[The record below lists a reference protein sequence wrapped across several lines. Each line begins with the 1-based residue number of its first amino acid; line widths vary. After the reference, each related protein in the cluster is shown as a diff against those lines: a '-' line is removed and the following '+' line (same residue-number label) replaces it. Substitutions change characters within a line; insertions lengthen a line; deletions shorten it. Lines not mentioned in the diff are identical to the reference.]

1 MKPIH
6 LAISGLH
13 SFRERQEIFFDR
25 LSETGVFGIFGP
37 TGSGKSSILDAM
49 TLALYGTV
57 GRAEHNTRGILNH
70 AESQLSVSLTFQIG
84 RDTQRKIYKVERSY
98 KRRDE
103 LSVQNVRSRIIEKQ
117 TDGEVV
123 LADKDGEVTA
133 YVKQILGLEPDDFT
147 RAVVLPQGKF
157 AEFLNLKG
165 AERNKMLQRLFSL
178 EQYGDALNERLKE
191 RIDRTQ
197 RQYERVAA
205 LQQGLGD
212 ASLEA
217 VHQAEAALVLARQE
231 ELAAK
236 EEVVRARTEFEAA
249 KQVWT
254 LQSELHQVETSLQE
268 HEKLRDIVSGM
279 KAKLEQAKQAERVI
293 PHLEAYRNA
302 VREHHLLSSQL
313 AQMEGQITALHGQ
326 LSTLEAKREE
336 ARQRRAVDEPRYLEK
351 KAQLEAA
358 KGLERE
364 VEAFKRDLM
373 QLRSLYDEQIAE
385 YKRLQ
390 STLQASED
398 KLNQQR
404 SLLRQAQLE
413 MEANTVNVGERM
425 ALRRAKDA
433 AVALQNARI
442 ALERES
448 SACQARAR
456 QYQETLRARE
466 QTEQRLAVTK
476 EEQAHIRHLLDGLAG
491 YAPEKQETL
500 LVLDAQLQQL
510 GHLASQWR
518 TLEERVA
525 EAAIHRTEANE
536 RWVEAEQRLKRI
548 QQNYEAL
555 LRDVEQQR
563 QAYSESVLG
572 ARQIVVALAATLT
585 EGVPC
590 PVCGSPHHPN
600 PATPLH
606 DETDG
611 EEAANSLATSIEDE
625 LNRLEQALKQVSE
638 ERLEAERALAMR
650 TAELDAHTRAAEAL
664 QQDFAS
670 VTRQVEA
677 SCHNLNA
684 AFGISPDEG
693 VSPTGLILWVEQERS
708 RIQHERETL
717 LDGLR
722 KRDEAE
728 RKFAELE
735 RTCLQLE
742 AELNGHAASVKTAQ
756 EELERSE
763 LALSEADNV
772 FKSAQKAF
780 DEAVRQLTPFAG
792 TGDVVDKDWV
802 EQAMSQMDEKDRRAE
817 QARSLYER
825 CSKTVQA
832 ATEEKETLQNRLHD
846 LQVSLTD
853 IKARHQTTKS
863 ALQEAQSKLNELTGG
878 ERSDVAIAV
887 VSKKLDELRLAEQQA
902 EQAVNQMELELSK
915 LETERVRVQTRL
927 ESVAA
932 LKEANQE
939 KLQMALAESGFA
951 THEEA
956 ERAVL
961 SAEESERFTSQIEAF
976 EEKQTTLRIERD
988 RLRQQLGSRRLT
1000 AEEWTKAG
1008 EVLESAEVRYRNA
1021 IGALDVAV
1029 STLEALKARH
1039 AQWTALEAER
1049 ERLSSELSRLGVLKS
1064 LLSGNKFVE
1073 FVAGEQLDF
1082 VARLASERLKQL
1094 TRNRYALEVA
1104 SDGRFMMR
1112 DDHNGGVRR
1121 PVSTLSGGETFLT
1134 SLALALS
1141 LSTQIQLRGKYP
1153 LEFFFLDEG
1162 FGTLDPELLD
1172 VVMSTLEKLHS
1183 EQMTI
1188 GIISHVPEL
1197 RSRMQRRLIV
1207 EPAEPAGRGTR
1218 VRLEM
1223 A

>member
-84 RDTQRKIYKVERSY
+84 RDTHRKTYRVERSY
-98 KRRDE
+98 KRKDE
-103 LSVQNVRSRIIEKQ
+103 LSVQNVRSRIIEKRA
-117 TDGEVV
+117 DDEVV
-123 LADKDGEVTA
+123 LADRDGEVTA

-212 ASLEA
+212 ASLAA
-217 VHQAEAALVLARQE
+217 VQQAEASLQLARQE

-236 EEVVRARTEFEAA
+236 EEVAERRLQFESA

-254 LQSELHQVETSLQE
+254 LQSELLQIETSLEE
-268 HEKLRDIVSGM
+268 HEKLSDTVSAM
-279 KAKLEQAKQAERVI
+279 KVKLEQAKQAEKVI

-313 AQMEGQITALHGQ
+313 AQMEGQITDLQ
-326 LSTLEAKREE
+326 VKLSTLEAKREE
-336 ARQRRAVDEPRYLEK
+336 ARQKRAVEEPRYLEK

-358 KGLERE
+358 KGLEHE
-364 VEAFKRDLM
+364 VEALKRDLA
-373 QLRSLYDEQIAE
+373 QLKSEYDQQLAE
-385 YKRLQ
+385 YKALQ
-390 STLQASED
+390 SALQASEER
-398 KLNQQR
+398 LSQQR

-413 MEANTVNVGERM
+413 MEANTVRIEDRTR
-425 ALRRAKDA
+425 LRLAKDA
-433 AVALQNARI
+433 LVALRNARDAYERASSECQTR
-442 ALERES
+442 AL
-448 SACQARAR
+448 
-456 QYQETLRARE
+456 QYQEALGIKAQVE
-466 QTEQRLAVTK
+466 QQMASVLQ
-476 EEQAHIRHLLDGLAG
+476 EQAHIQSLVNE
-491 YAPEKQETL
+491 YAIYVPEKLEPI

-510 GHLASQWR
+510 GQLVSQWC
-518 TLEERVA
+518 TVEERRA
-525 EAAIHRTEANE
+525 EAARLRTEASE
-536 RWVEAEQRLKRI
+536 TWRQAEQRLKET

-555 LRDVEQQR
+555 LRDVETKR
-563 QAYSESVLG
+563 QAYHASRLG
-572 ARQIVVALAATLT
+572 TRQLALALAATLSDG
-585 EGVPC
+585 EPC

-600 PATPLH
+600 PAAPV
-606 DETDG
+606 DAEA
-611 EEAANSLATSIEDE
+611 EEAEVQSLENE
-625 LNRLEQALKQVSE
+625 LNQLEQALQRISE
-638 ERLEAERALAMR
+638 ERLEAERTFATR
-650 TAELDAHTRAAEAL
+650 TAELDGHARAEAAL
-664 QQDFAS
+664 QQEVS
-670 VTRQVEA
+670 TVSSQVEA
-677 SCHNLNA
+677 YCQNLEA
-684 AFGISPDEG
+684 TFGMKPEG
-693 VSPTGLILWVEQERS
+693 GFSPTAIVQWVEQERE
-708 RIQHERETL
+708 RLIHERESLQNGL
-717 LDGLR
+717 L
-722 KRDEAE
+722 KREEVE
-728 RKFAELE
+728 RKCSELE
-735 RTCLQLE
+735 RTRLQLQ
-742 AELNGHAASVKTAQ
+742 AELNGHMARVQTAKD
-756 EELERSE
+756 EVERSE
-763 LALSEADNV
+763 KALLEANQV
-772 FKSAQKAF
+772 LMSARRAF
-780 DEAVRQLTPFAG
+780 DEAVDQLAPA
-792 TGDVVDKDWV
+792 DASEDSIDEAWVD
-802 EQAMSQMDEKDRRAE
+802 QALLQMDEKDRRAE
-817 QARSLYER
+817 EARSLYER
-825 CSKTVQA
+825 CSQAVQA
-832 ATEEKETLQNRLHD
+832 AMEEKETAQSRLND

-853 IKARHQTTKS
+853 IKARHQTTKT
-863 ALQEAQSKLNELTGG
+863 ALEEKRHRLIELTGG
-878 ERSDVAIAV
+878 ERSDVAIAAV
-887 VSKKLDELRLAEQQA
+887 TKALEALRLAEQQA
-902 EQAVNQMELELSK
+902 EQAVEQLKGKLSEI
-915 LETERVRVQTRL
+915 ETERVRVQTRL

-932 LKEANQE
+932 LKNANQE
-939 KLQMALAESGFA
+939 KFEMALQETGFR
-951 THEEA
+951 TPEEV

-961 SAEESERFTSQIEAF
+961 SPEESQRFTMQIEEF
-976 EEKQTTLRIERD
+976 EEKRKTLRIERD
-988 RLRQQLGSRRLT
+988 RLRNQLGERCLT
-1000 AEEWTKAG
+1000 EEEWKRVGDA
-1008 EVLESAEVRYRNA
+1008 LEAAELRYRNA
-1021 IGALDVAV
+1021 IGALDVAMNK
-1029 STLEALKARH
+1029 LEALKARH
-1039 AQWTALEAER
+1039 AQWKALEADR

-1094 TRNRYALEVA
+1094 TRNRYALEVS

-1172 VVMSTLEKLHS
+1172 VVMSTLEKLQS

-1218 VRLEM
+1218 VRLEL